1 MEGTGNMPLSN
12 DRRKLDQI
20 TALLNEPITP
30 AMLRIEILATIKGIE
45 VPAGRK
51 AFVALG
57 MQAGVGRASS
67 YRTWGLLH
75 PDDLD
80 RGEDEETALYHV
92 YGEADLLLYIGISND
107 FGRRWKDHAKVQPW
121 WGEKRRLTTRWY
133 DSRPEAEDE
142 ETAAIRAEKPKY
154 NIAKT
159 ARLSLVS
166 P

>member
-1 MEGTGNMPLSN
+1 MAEDD

-45 VPAGRK
+45 VPAECK
-51 AFVALG
+51 AFVALA
-57 MQAGVGRASS
+57 MQAGVGRASA

-75 PDDLD
+75 PDGGGG
-80 RGEDEETALYHV
+80 GEDEETALYHV
-92 YGEADLLLYIGISND
+92 YGDGDLLLYIGISND

-133 DSRPEAEDE
+133 SSRAEAEE
-142 ETAAIRAEKPKY
+142 AETAAIQAEHPKH
-154 NIAKT
+154 NIAKQ
-159 ARLSLVS
+159 ARIEKTGDAA
-166 P
+166 